1 MNQKSLF
8 NFIKEKP
15 LKPILLLC
23 LLTFLLILPFIIPYN
38 KSLVEGIQGV
48 ENQLIQPLRIVGI
61 LFGGIGIIFNI
72 IKLNIAKDNTER
84 KKALDLVLVMTIFLV
99 ILFYIPFMLAA

>member
-48 ENQLIQPLRIVGI
+48 ENQLIQPLRIVGM

-84 KKALDLVLVMTIFLV
+84 KKALDLVLMMTIFLV

>member
-48 ENQLIQPLRIVGI
+48 ENQLIQPLRIVGM

-72 IKLNIAKDNTER
+72 IKLNMAKDNKER
-84 KKALDLVLVMTIFLV
+84 KKALDLVLMMTIFLV

>member
-48 ENQLIQPLRIVGI
+48 ENQLIQPLRIVGM

-72 IKLNIAKDNTER
+72 IKLYMAKDNTER
-84 KKALDLVLVMTIFLV
+84 KKALDLVLMMTIFLV

>member
-48 ENQLIQPLRIVGI
+48 ENQLIQPLRIVGM

-84 KKALDLVLVMTIFLV
+84 KKALNLVLVMTIFLV

>member
-48 ENQLIQPLRIVGI
+48 ENQLIQPLRIVGM

>member
-8 NFIKEKP
+8 SFIKEKP

-23 LLTFLLILPFIIPYN
+23 LLTLLLILPFVIPYN
-38 KSLVEGIQGV
+38 KSLVEAIQGV
-48 ENQLIQPLRIVGI
+48 EIQLIQPLRIVGM

-72 IKLNIAKDNTER
+72 IKLNMAKDNTER
-84 KKALDLVLVMTIFLV
+84 KKALDLVLMMTIFLV